1 MIYVFYSANSFVQN
15 GYDRL
20 NVTGGG
26 MCRIPVKPSRPGHVA
41 LGDCHCVLSLVGV
54 RKRQWILKGSERA
67 GLSGREIPK
76 TPASCCPAS
85 ACLFLLLHPLQAPH
99 SRQTRPSARCRPGG
113 GGLLSM
119 ELPRAGR
126 LLGPQSPGPAWLQN
140 TARGTEAFTVA
151 ELGLSAHWRLEGPS
165 PLFPRS
171 SSHLSPLRPGSIT
184 SLRPR
189 ARPVPLP
196 AHPAPTRTHVGCP
209 VAALFP
215 AYSRHSVFAE

>member
-1 MIYVFYSANSFVQN
+1 MAQLLLSSCPPRPRSGGRAPSLPRPETFSLSPSHLAAPWREWWLGLSQFPRGWVIYVFYSANSFVQN

-26 MCRIPVKPSRPGHVA
+26 GGACRIPVKPSRPGHTA
-41 LGDCHCVLSLVGV
+41 LGDCHCVFSLVGV

-76 TPASCCPAS
+76 TPVSCCPAS
-85 ACLFLLLHPLQAPH
+85 ACLFLLLHPLQAPR

-113 GGLLSM
+113 RGLLSV

-126 LLGPQSPGPAWLQN
+126 LLGPQSPGPAWLQD

-151 ELGLSAHWRLEGPS
+151 ELGLSSVLD
-165 PLFPRS
+165 
-171 SSHLSPLRPGSIT
+171 
-184 SLRPR
+184 
-189 ARPVPLP
+189 
-196 AHPAPTRTHVGCP
+196 AP
-209 VAALFP
+209 
-215 AYSRHSVFAE
+215 